1 MEEKLYFKPGDYGKG
16 IKKEKQLGRNTS
28 GETNSH
34 RVRNLVLFLIFLI
47 IIVLVILWLLRGK
60 TTTSGQ
66 YPANIRTESLKCTS
80 SNISYDKIGVVGD
93 SAVQKELSLTF
104 LFQESGELNS
114 VSLKDTLTFTTPN
127 EAVDAEAIAHATFN
141 KGLAARGYDSGKFSN
156 KFSVM
161 DNKFVVTLHNNS
173 QFDDDAKEYFLL
185 NSDDELKDLSDYS
198 SFYKNKGFVCE
209 TTKN

>member
-16 IKKEKQLGRNTS
+16 IKKEKQPGRNTS

-34 RVRNLVLFLIFLI
+34 RVRNLVLFLIFLV
-47 IIVLVILWLLRGK
+47 IIVLVILWLLRGR
-60 TTTSGQ
+60 TTTTGQ

-80 SNISYDKIGVVGD
+80 SNISYDKIG
-93 SAVQKELSLTF
+93 AVDDPAIQKELSLTF
-104 LFQESGELNS
+104 LFQENGELNS
-114 VSLKDTLTFTTPN
+114 VSLKDILTFTTHN

-141 KGLAARGYDSGKFSN
+141 KGLATRGYDSGKFSN

-173 QFDDDAKEYFLL
+173 QFGDDSKEYFLL
-185 NSDDELKDLSDYS
+185 NSDDELKNLSDYS
-198 SFYKNKGFVCE
+198 SFYGNKGFVCE